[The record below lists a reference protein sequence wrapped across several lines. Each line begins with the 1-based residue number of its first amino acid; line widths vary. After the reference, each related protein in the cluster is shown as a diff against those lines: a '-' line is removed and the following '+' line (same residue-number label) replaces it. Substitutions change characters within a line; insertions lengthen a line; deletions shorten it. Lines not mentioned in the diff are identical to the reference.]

1 MWTFIIV
8 FFTNELGLLVINQK
22 TEPRIH
28 VIIPHNGGKDLLN
41 GCIQSITESSYSN
54 LNIVVIDNGST
65 DGSTQSVKNR
75 FTDIELVT
83 NKQNM
88 GFAKAVNQGILHAL
102 RKGCDYVFLLNNDT
116 ILHPDC
122 LEHLINSVHYDDS
135 PDLVGAVGPKIL
147 NFGSERK
154 IWFMGARI
162 DLYRGIWQST
172 QEDAE
177 RVTEVDIL
185 SGCAVLISS
194 DIFDKIG
201 MFDED
206 FYTYIEDLDFFIRL
220 NKSDFRIIVNPNAIV
235 WHKAGATAGSGD
247 TPFKIY
253 YTTRNRLLLMRKHA
267 RFIHWCYFIP
277 FFIYHLIRRIYLLFI
292 SGEIHKSRFLYRA
305 IFDFL
310 SSRFGKQLLKENASI
325 P

>member
-1 MWTFIIV
+1 
-8 FFTNELGLLVINQK
+8 VINQK
-22 TEPRIH
+22 TGPRIYI
-28 VIIPHNGGKDLLN
+28 IIPHNGGRDLLN
-41 GCIQSITESSYSN
+41 DCIQSITESSYSN
-54 LNIVVIDNGST
+54 LNIVIIDNGST
-65 DGSTQSVKNR
+65 DGSVQSVKKR

-102 RKGCDYVFLLNNDT
+102 SKRCDYVFLLNNDT
-116 ILHPDC
+116 ILHPEC
-122 LEHLINSVHYDDS
+122 IKHLINSVHYNDS

-147 NFGSERK
+147 NFGSEK
-154 IWFMGARI
+154 EIWFMGARI

-172 QEDAE
+172 HEDAE
-177 RVTEVDIL
+177 RVTEVDSV
-185 SGCAVLISS
+185 SGCAVLLST

-220 NKSDFRIIVNPNAIV
+220 KRSQFKIIINPRAKV
-235 WHKAGATAGSGD
+235 WHKAGGTAGRGD

-277 FFIYHLIRRIYLLFI
+277 FFVYHLIRHICLLFV
-292 SGEIHKSRFLYRA
+292 SGEVCKSRFLYKA
-305 IFDFL
+305 IFDFM
-310 SSRFGKQLLKENASI
+310 SGRFGKQLIKENLSTL
-325 P
+325 